1 MHPIA
6 DKILKHVIID
16 IGSNPSFPITLEFL
30 KSIISKFD
38 KEFRDSEGHFPDKEI
53 VLKKLESIYNV
64 RVLGGAFLKG
74 NDPNHKPWYKNYGKR
89 VFWDSYKELI
99 TTYKN
104 IPIDSVNNLID
115 KTTDKI
121 MNYLENPNREGSWD
135 RRGLI
140 IGSVQSGKTLHFIGL
155 INKAVDAGYKRI
167 VVLSGLNNTLR
178 KQTQLRVD
186 DGFLGYDSYAAS
198 RVSDPNSF
206 IRNFFKLGQIR
217 KQNNCEKFPVSATSS
232 SLSGDFK
239 ISNNRN
245 FNVYGDIES
254 LYVVKKNK
262 NILERLIAHFKSDP
276 RSINGVS
283 NIPILLI
290 DDEVDSGSVDTGE
303 QIFDDDGNPDPEYEP
318 KTINKLIRRLLK
330 IHEKKCYVGYT
341 ATPFA
346 NIYIHDEGE
355 TEAEGLDLFPKD
367 FIYDLPVPNNHFGL
381 EKLFPFSSNPE
392 SKDDFAFFD
401 FITDNCVNPQDLTC
415 DIGWIPPRHG
425 SDHIP
430 LFNGRDEI
438 PPSLKK
444 AINYFILSCVA
455 RNYRGQ
461 VTDPKSML
469 IHVSRF
475 IKVTDYVFKQV
486 TNYIQEI
493 IKDLKDEKSLEYE
506 LKIEELRKIWDLEFW
521 KKLQDQNIIKQEI
534 SFDDLLKEKNN
545 GIKFVIS
552 QIEKNIKRISGPSE
566 DELDYE
572 EYLKNYGIG
581 LTTIIIG
588 GNKLSRGVTLEG
600 LTTSYYLRPARMYDT
615 LMQMGRWFG
624 YREGYH
630 DLCRLFTNKDIAEW
644 FKDICERTEEFRE
657 TIRYMEAA
665 NFTPKEFG
673 LRIKSHE
680 ILQITSNTK
689 MRHAERQKIHFS
701 QSFGQ
706 SVAWDRSEEKIKNNY
721 LTVEK
726 LISSIGKPLNN
737 NGILENQ
744 LLPVKYR
751 DSYLWKNINSKIIL
765 DFLRK
770 FKVHQSVIRQP
781 IYYANYIDKLNN
793 YDELTHWT
801 VALRG
806 DGSSGI
812 RKNIDN
818 KYQIEMILRKPN
830 ETLDKTRFSV
840 GSVRVPED
848 EGLDLSDD
856 EILKVKKENTK
867 YKFVRNEKKGLILLY
882 PILPIM
888 ELDNYN
894 LINPY
899 KAKKIP
905 LEEKFKIYK
914 KIGIDKDNVLP
925 VFSMGIAFPATK
937 LDVKNIEIDFDYFV
951 NSTYYR
957 QMYDLNNG

>member
-1 MHPIA
+1 MHAIA
-6 DKILKHVIID
+6 EKILRHVVVE
-16 IGSNPSFPITLEFL
+16 IGSNPTTPITLDFL
-30 KSIISKFD
+30 KNVINKFD
-38 KEFRDSEGHFPDKEI
+38 SEYRDSDGHFPDKEI

-74 NDPNHKPWYKNYGKR
+74 KDPNHKPWYKNYGKR
-89 VFWDSYKELI
+89 VFWDSYKEYL
-99 TTYKN
+99 TAYKN

-115 KTTDKI
+115 KTTDEI
-121 MNYLENPNREGSWD
+121 MNYLEDPNREDSWD
-135 RRGLI
+135 RRGLV
-140 IGSVQSGKTLHFIGL
+140 IGSVQSGKTSHFIAL

-178 KQTQLRVD
+178 KQTQSRVD

-198 RVSDPNSF
+198 RVNDPNSL
-206 IRNFFKLGQIR
+206 IRNFYKLGQIR
-217 KQNNCEKFPVSATSS
+217 KQNGCERFPVSATSS

-262 NILERLIAHFKSDP
+262 SILERLITHFKSDP
-276 RSINGVS
+276 RSAGGIS

-303 QIFDDDGNPDPEYEP
+303 QIFDDDGNPDPDYEP
-318 KTINKLIRRLLK
+318 KTINKLIRQLMK
-330 IHEKKCYVGYT
+330 IHNKRCYVGYT

-346 NIYIHDEGE
+346 NIYIHDEAE
-355 TEAEGLDLFPKD
+355 TEADGLDLFPKD
-367 FIYDLPVPNNHFGL
+367 FIYDLPVPENHFGL
-381 EKLFPFSSNPE
+381 EKLFPSSIDPE
-392 SKDDFAFFD
+392 NKDDFPFID
-401 FITDNCVNPQDLTC
+401 FVTDNCKNPQDLGC
-415 DIGWIPPRHG
+415 DEGWIPPKHG
-425 SDHIP
+425 SNHIP
-430 LFNGRDEI
+430 LFNERDEI

-455 RNYRGQ
+455 RNYRSQ
-461 VTDPKSML
+461 VGDPKSML

-475 IKVTDYVFKQV
+475 IKVTDIVTKQV
-486 TNYIQEI
+486 KNYIQEI
-493 IKDLKDEKSLEYE
+493 IKELKDENSIEYN
-506 LKIEELRKIWDLEFW
+506 LKIEELRKIWDQDFW
-521 KKLQDQNIIKQEI
+521 KKLKDQNIIKQEI
-534 SFDDLLKEKNN
+534 SFDHLLNEKNN

-566 DELDYE
+566 DELDYD
-572 EYLKNYGIG
+572 EYYKNYGIG
-581 LTTIIIG
+581 LTTIIVG

-624 YREGYH
+624 YREGYD
-630 DLCRLFTNKDIAEW
+630 DLCRLFTNRDIAEW

-657 TIRYMEAA
+657 TIRYMEKAKL
-665 NFTPKEFG
+665 TPKEFG

-706 SVAWDRSEEKIKNNY
+706 SVAWDRSEEKIKSNF

-726 LISSIGKPLNN
+726 LIASIGKPSNN
-737 NGILENQ
+737 NGILNNE
-744 LLPVKYR
+744 LLGINYKNCYI
-751 DSYLWKNINSKIIL
+751 WKDIKSQIIL

-770 FKVHQSVIRQP
+770 FTVHQSVIRQP
-781 IYYANYIDKLNN
+781 IYYADYINKLNLHN
-793 YDELTHWT
+793 ELTNWT
-801 VALRG
+801 VVLFG
-806 DGSSGI
+806 NGSSEI
-812 RKNIDN
+812 KIKILD
-818 KYQIEMILRKPN
+818 KYKIELILRKPS
-830 ETLDKTRFSV
+830 ETLDKTRYSV
-840 GSVRVPED
+840 GTVTAPKD
-848 EGLDLSDD
+848 QGLDLSDD
-856 EILKVKKENTK
+856 EIKKAEQEGLQ
-867 YKFVRNEKKGLILLY
+867 YRFVRNEKKGLILLY
-882 PILPIM
+882 PILPII

-894 LINPY
+894 KINPY
-899 KAKKIP
+899 NEKKIAP
-905 LEEKFKIYK
+905 EEKLRIYK
-914 KIGIDKDNVLP
+914 EIGIDNARP
-925 VFSMGIAFPATK
+925 VFSMGISFPTTK
-937 LDVKNIEIDFDYFV
+937 LDAKNIEIDFDYFV

>member
-6 DKILKHVIID
+6 EKILKHAVVE
-16 IGSNPSFPITLEFL
+16 IGTNPTTPVTLEFL
-30 KSIISKFD
+30 KNIINKFD
-38 KEFRDSEGHFPDKEI
+38 KEYRDSEGHFPDKEI

-74 NDPNHKPWYKNYGKR
+74 KDPNHKPWYKNYGKR
-89 VFWDSYKELI
+89 VFWDSYKEYLHI
-99 TTYKN
+99 HKGL
-104 IPIDSVNNLID
+104 PIESINNLID
-115 KTTDKI
+115 KTTDEI
-121 MNYLENPNREGSWD
+121 MNYLEDPNRQGSWD

-140 IGSVQSGKTLHFIGL
+140 IGSVQSGKTSHFIAL
-155 INKAVDAGYKRI
+155 MNKAVDAGYKRI

-178 KQTQLRVD
+178 KQTQSRVD

-198 RVSDPNSF
+198 RATNSNSF
-206 IRNFFKLGQIR
+206 VRNFFKLGQIR
-217 KQNNCEKFPVSATSS
+217 KQNGCERFPVSATSS
-232 SLSGDFK
+232 SLNGDFK
-239 ISNNRN
+239 VSNNRN
-245 FNVYGDIES
+245 FNVYGNDES

-262 NILERLIAHFKSDP
+262 SILTRMIAHFQSDP
-276 RSINGVS
+276 RSVKGIS

-303 QIFDDDGNPDPEYEP
+303 QIFDDEGKPDPEYEP
-318 KTINKLIRRLLK
+318 KTINKLIRQLLK
-330 IHEKKCYVGYT
+330 IHEKRCYVGYT

-355 TEAEGLDLFPKD
+355 TETEGLDLFPKD
-367 FIYDLPVPNNHFGL
+367 FIYDLPVPDNHFGL
-381 EKLFPFSSNPE
+381 EKLFPYCADPE
-392 SKDDFAFFD
+392 NKDDFPFID
-401 FITDNCVNPQDLTC
+401 FITDNCVNPQDLMC

-425 SDHIP
+425 SGHIP
-430 LFNGRDEI
+430 LFNDRDEI

-461 VTDPKSML
+461 VSEPKSML

-475 IKVTDYVFKQV
+475 IKVTDYVTKQV
-486 TNYIQEI
+486 ANYIQEI
-493 IKDLKDEKSLEYE
+493 IKDLKDEKSVEYE

-521 KKLQDQNIIKQEI
+521 KKLKDQNIIKQEI
-534 SFDDLLKEKNN
+534 SFDNLLSEKNN

-572 EYLKNYGIG
+572 EYFKNYGVG

-630 DLCRLFTNKDIAEW
+630 DLCRLFTNRDIAEW

-665 NFTPKEFG
+665 KLTPKEFG
-673 LRIKSHE
+673 LRVKSHE

-706 SVAWDRSEEKIKNNY
+706 SVAWDRSQEKIKNNY
-721 LTVEK
+721 LTIEK
-726 LISSIGKPLNN
+726 LISAIGEPLNN
-737 NGILENQ
+737 NGLLENQ
-744 LLPVKYR
+744 LLPIKYR
-751 DSYLWKNINSKIIL
+751 DSYLWKNIKSPIIL

-770 FKVHQSVIRQP
+770 FIVHQSVIRQP
-781 IYYANYIDKLNN
+781 IYYANYIEKLNHYN
-793 YDELTHWT
+793 ELTDWS
-801 VALRG
+801 VVLIG
-806 DGSSGI
+806 NGSSGI
-812 RKNIDN
+812 KKNISN
-818 KYQIEMILRKPN
+818 KYEIEMILRKPN
-830 ETLDKTRFSV
+830 ETLDKTRYSV
-840 GSVRVPED
+840 GSVTAPKD
-848 EGLDLSDD
+848 QGLDLSNE
-856 EILKVKKENTK
+856 EILKAKKENIL
-867 YKFVRNEKKGLILLY
+867 YKFVRSEKKGLILLY
-882 PILPIM
+882 PILPII
-888 ELDNYN
+888 ELDIYN
-894 LINPY
+894 QINPY
-899 KAKKIP
+899 KSKKISQ
-905 LEEKFKIYK
+905 EEKFLIYER
-914 KIGIDKDNVLP
+914 IGINKDNVLP
-925 VFSMGIAFPATK
+925 VFSMGISFPTTK

-951 NSTYYR
+951 NNTYYR